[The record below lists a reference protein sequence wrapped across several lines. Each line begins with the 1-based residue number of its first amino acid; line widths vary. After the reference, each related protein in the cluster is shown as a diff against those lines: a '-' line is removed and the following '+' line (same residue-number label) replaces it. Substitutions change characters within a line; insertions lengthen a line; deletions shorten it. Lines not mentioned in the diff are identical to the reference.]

1 MKKIIVFLCSV
12 LLLSGCTSDK
22 ITEVTSDM
30 LLPLEQVAPY
40 LDYTPNETHN
50 TTRRCSVSEYRS
62 SSPGG
67 GDPVIVKLYQPNG
80 LVSEDSVVNSFN
92 EEKELRTDSF
102 DIDGMDAQCYVA
114 YPSIHCYSDGF
125 HIEITAG
132 SGSDNDQKI
141 LLMNLAKISL
151 ENLSKYKSMLS
162 E

>member
-1 MKKIIVFLCSV
+1 MKKIIIFLCSV
-12 LLLSGCTSDK
+12 LLLCGCSSDK
-22 ITEVTSDM
+22 ITEVTSEM
-30 LLPLEQVAPY
+30 LLTSEQVAPY
-40 LDYTPNETHN
+40 LDYTPTVTHN

-62 SSPGG
+62 EAPGG

-80 LVSEDSVVNSFN
+80 LVSKDSVLNSFK

-125 HIEITAG
+125 YIEITAG
-132 SGSDNDQKI
+132 SGSDNNQKI

-151 ENLSKYKSMLS
+151 ENLAAYKAALS
-162 E
+162 D